1 MRFLVIYVLFKT
13 INNNQYLHIMIM
25 YVVLCREDIYIDMSI
40 DIVRADHSLY
50 DSRMTNKVYPK
61 FKHHINH
68 TMKCT
73 ILKQNPIC
81 LYKVG
86 YIVRVAKHIG
96 YCCYFPCTHVHTWK
110 SYQ

>member
-25 YVVLCREDIYIDMSI
+25 YVVGTFIYPYIYTYYTPTI
-40 DIVRADHSLY
+40 HY

-68 TMKCT
+68 TMKCNF
-73 ILKQNPIC
+73 K
-81 LYKVG
+81 
-86 YIVRVAKHIG
+86 AKTDLSI
-96 YCCYFPCTHVHTWK
+96 
-110 SYQ
+110 